1 MTPIMRTL
9 ERAAATLG
17 GVEALASRLAVP
29 VPELQRWIAGIP
41 PPPATNV
48 YIAALNIVAR

>member
-1 MTPIMRTL
+1 MRTL